1 MTEVR
6 MSLAEGAAALGLPV
20 NTLRSRYKAG
30 KIRGERDNAG
40 RLFVWVDPSK
50 QTSKKA
56 TSKNS
61 KRLLNEGELEALKAH
76 VETLKVQL
84 DRAEARAM
92 EWQGKA
98 EAAQAEVLELWQKLA
113 EDQPRSW
120 WHRILG
126 RSS

>member
-6 MSLAEGAAALGLPV
+6 MPLAEAAEALGLPI
-20 NTLRSRYKAG
+20 NTLRSRFKAG
-30 KIRGERDNAG
+30 KVRGERDNAG
-40 RLFVWVDPSK
+40 RLFVWIDPSK

-61 KRLLNEGELEALKAH
+61 KHLRNEGELEALRAH

-84 DRAEARAM
+84 DKAEARAV

-98 EAAQAEVLELWQKLA
+98 EAAQAEIARRNRPWLSRVF
-113 EDQPRSW
+113 
-120 WHRILG
+120 G
-126 RSS
+126 